1 MNSELHNGKCEMCG
15 ENAIVEN
22 INGRMICEK
31 CFSKIS
37 LLIAADE
44 GCKIWINE
52 SISKDS
58 AYDDAIDQVVNQHLL
73 NIKKQQRNCADQIIS
88 LKNALKEEIKVR
100 IQFYRRDEFFAV
112 LFSIKEYIRRY
123 LLRCKRP
130 QWNYIND
137 ISTVNILMKIAS
149 EVTEYENHAIYEL
162 EMGCSNLANV
172 ICWAR
177 RYNLV
182 TENYNIVGD
191 NVSDVGDLCFESALP
206 NEADKYFDLYLENG
220 VFEKIEDYTI
230 KNEFLRNKLS
240 LEEKTPESI
249 LNAFADILSSQ
260 FLFSAK
266 NLKALEQIIFKY
278 EFKNNEEFKAWVQ
291 EEKELFSD
299 SPIYVIEKELL
310 EKTFNKSILEA
321 ILNTFSIN
329 KHFDS
334 LADYMELFC
343 FFEVDDFVMFGGI
356 DVVQTFGIFEK
367 FLLSGHYI
375 EAYKKGIS
383 SNKIFTK
390 AQRNMSKYFSYCVAD
405 LLANNGYILPTEIV
419 NKKECIRAEIDK
431 IEIENENILKD
442 SNGKALGDID
452 VLAINIDK
460 KEILLF
466 ELKYYKPAI
475 SIHDLFVRDKSLIV
489 DKRVLEH
496 IQAREKAISSHKRG
510 VVKYI
515 LGKCDG
521 DYRVRS
527 FLLTARINYYGLI
540 ENEVEYITWAELV
553 KNVEQNRL

>member
-73 NIKKQQRNCADQIIS
+73 NIKKLQRNCADQIIS

-112 LFSIKEYIRRY
+112 LLSIKEYIRRY

-249 LNAFADILSSQ
+249 LNAFADVLSSQ

-266 NLKALEQIIFKY
+266 DLKALEQIIFKY

-527 FLLTARINYYGLI
+527 FLLTARTNYYGLI

>member
-15 ENAIVEN
+15 ENAIIEN

-73 NIKKQQRNCADQIIS
+73 NIKKLQRNCADQIIS

-266 NLKALEQIIFKY
+266 DLKALEQIIFKY

-310 EKTFNKSILEA
+310 EKTFNKSILVA

-527 FLLTARINYYGLI
+527 FLLTARTNYYGLI

>member
-1 MNSELHNGKCEMCG
+1 MNSEIHNGKCEMCG

-58 AYDDAIDQVVNQHLL
+58 AYDDAIDQVVNQYLL
-73 NIKKQQRNCADQIIS
+73 NIKKLQRNCADQIIS

-266 NLKALEQIIFKY
+266 DLKALEQIIFKY

-527 FLLTARINYYGLI
+527 FLLTARTNYYGLI

>member
-73 NIKKQQRNCADQIIS
+73 NIKKLQRNCADQIIS

-266 NLKALEQIIFKY
+266 DLKALEQIIFKY

-475 SIHDLFVRDKSLIV
+475 SIHDFFVRDKSLIV

-527 FLLTARINYYGLI
+527 FLLTARTNYYGLI

>member
-22 INGRMICEK
+22 INGSMICEK

-73 NIKKQQRNCADQIIS
+73 NIKKLQRNCADQIIS

-162 EMGCSNLANV
+162 ERGCSNLANV

-266 NLKALEQIIFKY
+266 DLKALEQIIFKY

-321 ILNTFSIN
+321 NLNTFSIN

-390 AQRNMSKYFSYCVAD
+390 AQRNMSKFFSYCVAD

-527 FLLTARINYYGLI
+527 FLLTARTNYYGLI

-553 KNVEQNRL
+553 KKVEQNRL

>member
-73 NIKKQQRNCADQIIS
+73 NIKKLQRNCADQIIS

-112 LFSIKEYIRRY
+112 LLSIKEYIRRY

-137 ISTVNILMKIAS
+137 ISTVNILMRIAS

-249 LNAFADILSSQ
+249 LNAFADVLSSQ

-266 NLKALEQIIFKY
+266 DLKALEQIIFKY

-527 FLLTARINYYGLI
+527 FLLTARTNYYGLI

>member
-37 LLIAADE
+37 LLIAADK

-58 AYDDAIDQVVNQHLL
+58 AYDDAINQVVNQHLL
-73 NIKKQQRNCADQIIS
+73 NIKKLQRNCADQIIS

-182 TENYNIVGD
+182 TENYNIDGD

-266 NLKALEQIIFKY
+266 DLKTLEQIIFKY

-329 KHFDS
+329 RHFNS

-489 DKRVLEH
+489 DKMVLEH

-527 FLLTARINYYGLI
+527 FLLTARTNYYGLI

>member
-73 NIKKQQRNCADQIIS
+73 NIKKLQRNCANQIIS

-266 NLKALEQIIFKY
+266 DLKALEQIIFKY

-299 SPIYVIEKELL
+299 SPIYVIEKELF

-527 FLLTARINYYGLI
+527 FLLTARTNYYGLI

>member
-22 INGRMICEK
+22 INGSMICEK

-73 NIKKQQRNCADQIIS
+73 NIKKLQRNCADQIIS

-149 EVTEYENHAIYEL
+149 EVTEYEIHAIYEL
-162 EMGCSNLANV
+162 ERGCSNLANV
-172 ICWAR
+172 ICWVR

-266 NLKALEQIIFKY
+266 DLKALEQIIFKY

-390 AQRNMSKYFSYCVAD
+390 AQRNMSKFFSYCVAD

-515 LGKCDG
+515 LGKGDG

-527 FLLTARINYYGLI
+527 FLLTARTNYYGLI

-553 KNVEQNRL
+553 KKVEQNRL

>member
-22 INGRMICEK
+22 INGSMICEK

-73 NIKKQQRNCADQIIS
+73 NIKKLQRNCADQIIS

-162 EMGCSNLANV
+162 ERGCSNLANV

-182 TENYNIVGD
+182 TENYHIVGD

-266 NLKALEQIIFKY
+266 DLKALEQIIFKY

-299 SPIYVIEKELL
+299 SPIYVIEKELF

-390 AQRNMSKYFSYCVAD
+390 AQRNMSKFFSYCVAD

-527 FLLTARINYYGLI
+527 FLLTARTNYYGLI

-553 KNVEQNRL
+553 KKVEQNRL

>member
-1 MNSELHNGKCEMCG
+1 MNSEIHNGKCEMCG

-73 NIKKQQRNCADQIIS
+73 NIKKLQRNCADQIIS

-266 NLKALEQIIFKY
+266 DLKALEQIIFKY

-475 SIHDLFVRDKSLIV
+475 SIHDFFVRDKSLIV

-527 FLLTARINYYGLI
+527 FLLTARTNYYGLI

>member
-22 INGRMICEK
+22 INGSMICEK

-73 NIKKQQRNCADQIIS
+73 NIKKLQRNCADQIIS

-162 EMGCSNLANV
+162 ERGCSNLANV

-266 NLKALEQIIFKY
+266 DLKALEQIIFKY

-299 SPIYVIEKELL
+299 SPIYVIEKELF

-390 AQRNMSKYFSYCVAD
+390 AQRNMSKFFSYCVAD

-452 VLAINIDK
+452 ILAINIDK

-527 FLLTARINYYGLI
+527 FLLTARTNYYGLI

-553 KNVEQNRL
+553 KKVEQNRL

>member
-22 INGRMICEK
+22 INGSMICEK

-73 NIKKQQRNCADQIIS
+73 NIKKLQRNCADQIIS

-162 EMGCSNLANV
+162 ERGCSNLANV

-266 NLKALEQIIFKY
+266 DLKALEQIIFKY

-299 SPIYVIEKELL
+299 SPIYVIEKELF

-390 AQRNMSKYFSYCVAD
+390 AQRNMSKFFSYCVAD

-452 VLAINIDK
+452 VIAINIDK

-527 FLLTARINYYGLI
+527 FLLTARTNYYGLI

-553 KNVEQNRL
+553 KKVEQNRL

>member
-22 INGRMICEK
+22 INGSMICEK

-73 NIKKQQRNCADQIIS
+73 NIKKLQRNCADQIIS

-162 EMGCSNLANV
+162 ERGCSNLANV

-266 NLKALEQIIFKY
+266 DLKALEQIIFKY

-299 SPIYVIEKELL
+299 SPIYVIEKELF

-356 DVVQTFGIFEK
+356 DVVQMFGIFEK

-390 AQRNMSKYFSYCVAD
+390 AQRNMSKFFSYCVAD

-527 FLLTARINYYGLI
+527 FLLTARTNYYGLI

-553 KNVEQNRL
+553 KKVEQNRL

>member
-527 FLLTARINYYGLI
+527 FLLTARTNYYGLI
-540 ENEVEYITWAELV
+540 ENEVEYITWAELA

>member
-22 INGRMICEK
+22 INDRMICEK

-73 NIKKQQRNCADQIIS
+73 NIKKLQRNCADQIIS

-191 NVSDVGDLCFESALP
+191 NVGDVGDLCFESALP

-266 NLKALEQIIFKY
+266 DLKALEQIIFKY

-475 SIHDLFVRDKSLIV
+475 SIHNLFVRDKSLIV

-527 FLLTARINYYGLI
+527 FLLTARTNYYGLI

>member
-15 ENAIVEN
+15 KNTIIEN

-52 SISKDS
+52 AISKAS
-58 AYDDAIDQVVNQHLL
+58 AYDDAIDQVVIQHLL
-73 NIKKQQRNCADQIIS
+73 NIKELQRNCADQIIS

-162 EMGCSNLANV
+162 EEGCSNLANA

-191 NVSDVGDLCFESALP
+191 NVSDVGNLCFESALP
-206 NEADKYFDLYLENG
+206 NETNKYFDLYLENG

-230 KNEFLRNKLS
+230 KNEFLLNKLS

-249 LNAFADILSSQ
+249 LNAFTDFLSSQ
-260 FLFSAK
+260 FSFSAK
-266 NLKALEQIIFKY
+266 DLKALEQIIFKY
-278 EFKNNEEFKAWVQ
+278 EFKNKEEFKAWVQ

-334 LADYMELFC
+334 LVDYMELFC
-343 FFEVDDFVMFGGI
+343 FFEVDDFVIFGGI

-496 IQAREKAISSHKRG
+496 IQAREKAISSHKRD

-521 DYRVRS
+521 DYIVRS
-527 FLLTARINYYGLI
+527 FLLTARTNYYGLM

-553 KNVEQNRL
+553 KKVEQNRL